1 MVPKYNELIG
11 ESMNLKMKSI
21 ARVKKKDKKKHYF
34 CVVVIGRWAPKLS
47 VVELSISI
55 RKS

>member
-21 ARVKKKDKKKHYF
+21 GRVKKKRQKKTLFLHRRY
-34 CVVVIGRWAPKLS
+34 RALS
-47 VVELSISI
+47 SEALRSRTIY
-55 RKS
+55 